1 MKKENRIK
9 KATEIENVLKNR
21 KFRSSKYFSVYVFNN
36 KETNKYRY
44 AISAGKKIGNAVA
57 RNKVKRQ
64 VRSLVDSISSLD
76 QCLDVFII
84 IRPIVL
90 NTDYQILG
98 SDLTYL
104 FKKLN
109 IKLRGEI

>member
-1 MKKENRIK
+1 MKKINRIK

-21 KFRSSKYFSVYVFNN
+21 KLRSTKYFSVYILNN
-36 KETNKYRY
+36 KETTKFRY

-64 VRSLVDSISSLD
+64 VRSIVDKITSLD

-84 IRPIVL
+84 VRPTVL
-90 NTDYQILG
+90 NTDYQILDK
-98 SDLTYL
+98 DLIYL

-109 IKLRGEI
+109 IKLQGEI

>member
-1 MKKENRIK
+1 MKKVNRIK

-21 KFRSSKYFSVYVFNN
+21 KYRSTKYFSVYTLNN
-36 KETNKYRY
+36 KETTKFRY

-64 VRSLVDSISSLD
+64 VRAIVDNSTSLD

-84 IRPIVL
+84 VRPIVRT
-90 NTDYQILG
+90 TDYKTLDK
-98 SDLTYL
+98 DLRYL

-109 IKLRGEI
+109 IKLQGEI